1 MDRSGHLSA
10 KGFIMN
16 KYDGL
21 DARNYQL
28 AVVELFQKRP
38 DGLALFTPPSR
49 FERMSQE
56 LHYAIRHSSQQDINA
71 LLGHL
76 ARDSGSAVVRRAS
89 AVWDLLKNLS
99 TGSLN
104 EVEGMVK
111 AYSADNLS
119 NHIAFRLGNATGV
132 TTRAISS
139 GTKSFVALAREIW
152 ANPADAA
159 PKLLVLVF
167 ASVAASG
174 GIDGNGGLPDTD
186 IPLMGI
192 GAHRSPFTH
201 SIIVGSLLEAALL
214 LLTRIVIGTH
224 KNLPAHHDP
233 LWDSLARRSVELLEA
248 TGKGASIGI
257 AYHLMIDAVV
267 QPGTYHGLPFDMPLE
282 AHQAVLAGNSVAE
295 GSAVRSYP
303 DEEAIVATPELI
315 TAHKKYRS
323 TQMELAPALK
333 EWLTEREIALL
344 VKYGAWLQAL
354 AKRDILP
361 TTMAQVRF
369 LKVSAGQLTATTD
382 YEKAWT
388 ALAEAKDMA
397 GSLTKKSK
405 I

>member
-1 MDRSGHLSA
+1 MDS
-10 KGFIMN
+10 IN
-16 KYDGL
+16 KL
-21 DARNYQL
+21 DAQVNQL
-28 AVVELFQKRP
+28 AVEILMAGGP
-38 DGLALFTPPSR
+38 DALIPFIARTR
-49 FERMSQE
+49 FDEMAQE
-56 LHYAIRHSSQQDINA
+56 FNYAILHTSKEDMAA
-71 LLGHL
+71 LMGHL
-76 ARDSGSAVVRRAS
+76 ARDSGSALVRRAS
-89 AVWDLLKNLS
+89 GVWDLVKTLS
-99 TGSLN
+99 AGSLN
-104 EVEGMVK
+104 EIEGMVK

-119 NHIAFRLGNATGV
+119 NHMAFRLGNATGV

-139 GTKSFVALAREIW
+139 GATSFVALARELR

-201 SIIVGSLLEAALL
+201 SIIIGSLLEASLL
-214 LLTRIVIGTH
+214 LLTRIVIATH
-224 KNLPAHHDP
+224 QNLPAHHDP
-233 LWDSLARRSVELLEA
+233 LWDSLARRSVELLDA

-267 QPGTYHGLPFDMPLE
+267 QPGSYHGLPFDMPLE
-282 AHQAVLAGNSVAE
+282 AHQAVLAGNSIAE
-295 GSAVRSYP
+295 GAAVRTYP
-303 DEEAIVATPELI
+303 DEESIVATPESI
-315 TAHKKYRS
+315 AAHKKYRS

-333 EWLTEREIALL
+333 EYLTESEITVLS
-344 VKYGAWLQAL
+344 KYGVWMQAL
-354 AKRDILP
+354 IKRDILP

-382 YEKAWT
+382 YEKAWA
-388 ALAEAKDMA
+388 ALVEAKYMA
-397 GSLTKKSK
+397 GGLTKKPT